1 MSSSVFM
8 FPGPIHSAPMAGQ
21 SYHRHIPSLLA
32 ERHGVLDT
40 PDMSFAPSAPFSYDS
55 NRVDDS
61 TSYALRGAVPYTA
74 HQAYSHTPH
83 KSCAGAETSFRRP
96 VSTTMS
102 PTSSAQFSYSATPSI
117 GNRFSLPASHPSSSC
132 ARNRDSTTTTA
143 ATSTTPT
150 TDPTTRITVAKQR
163 AIGHRRSHAQSIITE
178 PQKQLGHRRSCAL
191 QIRPSSLDQQKARGH
206 RRSHAQ
212 FTNVCSL
219 EAMKWTEADLRL
231 AAEIAIMRSF
241 RGPILGER
249 TDWGGGG
256 NKGRSGRSSAPPGD
270 DRSTGDNN
278 DKGERD
284 THHGGQPHQRLR
296 AGPLFTPEQLRQAMA
311 EHGQVP
317 KVFTPR
323 SVSASQHPRLS
334 ALFPDHD
341 IPDDDPPHNNND
353 RHDHHRRGRTKDKKT
368 RSNASAAST
377 PETPKPDERLL
388 LGARAAAAGIPRD
401 TPTRYT
407 PTRSASACSPRDHLQ
422 YHDQHPNP
430 YFGPLTGRNKPLP
443 ALPPPST
450 NDLFLVNG
458 QQMKQLQQL
467 QQLQQQNHHHEPQH
481 HQPYLQHHPHPQPPQ
496 PAHLSRAHSPHN
508 AAFIPRPLNIV
519 KKNPSRAPST
529 ATSTGSSSTPH
540 WTTPPT
546 TPTPVPVPAPLVWRP
561 RTPSHH
567 SQFSQYSQHSNG
579 SNNGGGL
586 VGPVSGLSSG
596 LSSSASFGPSGPP
609 PASRPPALPPLHHH
623 QFPGRRRS
631 SSSSNAGDGAGDT
644 DIEYAAVSTEFGG
657 LARRGAGGRAR
668 SDSTNTLDRIEAE
681 LVSWAGL
688 QECEGEA
695 RRVSAPQEEREEMS
709 SLFKEVEVEA
719 SKDAKGKGMGKE
731 KEKAKQKKDD
741 KEKEKDKEKKWWG
754 KSRKDKKGKKEREK
768 AEREKKQQQREDE
781 VGELDEEAYDA
792 EDDWEDE

>member
-61 TSYALRGAVPYTA
+61 TSYALRGAVTYTA

-83 KSCAGAETSFRRP
+83 NSCAGAETSFRRP

-117 GNRFSLPASHPSSSC
+117 GKRFSLPASHPSSYC

-219 EAMKWTEADLRL
+219 EA
-231 AAEIAIMRSF
+231 
-241 RGPILGER
+241 
-249 TDWGGGG
+249 
-256 NKGRSGRSSAPPGD
+256 
-270 DRSTGDNN
+270 
-278 DKGERD
+278 GERD
-284 THHGGQPHQRLR
+284 THRGGQPHQRLR

-341 IPDDDPPHNNND
+341 IPDDDPPHNSNN

-467 QQLQQQNHHHEPQH
+467 QQLQQHNNHHEPQQ
-481 HQPYLQHHPHPQPPQ
+481 HQPFPQYHPHPQPPQ

-567 SQFSQYSQHSNG
+567 SQFGQYSQHSNG

-631 SSSSNAGDGAGDT
+631 SSSSSAGDGAGDT

-668 SDSTNTLDRIEAE
+668 SGSTNTLDRIEAE
-681 LVSWAGL
+681 LANWAGL

-719 SKDAKGKGMGKE
+719 SKDANGKGKGKGKE
-731 KEKAKQKKDD
+731 KEKAKQ
-741 KEKEKDKEKKWWG
+741 EKEKDKEKKWWG
-754 KSRKDKKGKKEREK
+754 RSRKDKKEKKEREK